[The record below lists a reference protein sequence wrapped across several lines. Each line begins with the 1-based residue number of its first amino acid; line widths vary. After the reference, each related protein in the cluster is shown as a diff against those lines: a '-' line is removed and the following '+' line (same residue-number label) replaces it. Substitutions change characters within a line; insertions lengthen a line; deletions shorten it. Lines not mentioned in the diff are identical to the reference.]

1 MQDNEF
7 SELLNEKIA
16 SLVQRKS
23 EVQKNLLN
31 ADWHVATVKG
41 AIDNALDQLESLSE
55 EKELDVENE
64 LLSLLNQIP
73 RLIHDI
79 WSEEIRRADGIEEE
93 ISRWKEM
100 SAYYAQFTENK
111 KKEEESKKKESESR
125 NEVEEA
131 DEQMMEAIASG
142 ELQEPTRMDQIRRK
156 VGNRPPPRVSR
167 FRKLASKVNNEAET
181 DADDS
186 RG

>member
-7 SELLNEKIA
+7 SELLNEKIT
-16 SLVQRKS
+16 SLAQRKLEVQR
-23 EVQKNLLN
+23 NLLN
-31 ADWHVATVKG
+31 ADWHASAVKT
-41 AIDNALDQLESLSE
+41 AIDDALNRLESLSE

-79 WSEEIRRADGIEEE
+79 WSTEINRADGIEEE

-100 SAYYAQFTENK
+100 SAYYTQFTENK
-111 KKEEESKKKESESR
+111 KKEEGDKKKESESR
-125 NEVEEA
+125 NDIEKA
-131 DEQMMEAIASG
+131 DQEMMEAIASG

-156 VGNRPPPRVSR
+156 VGNRPPQRISR
-167 FRKLASKVNNEAET
+167 FRKLASKVNNEDET

>member
-7 SELLNEKIA
+7 SKLLDEKIA

-23 EVQKNLLN
+23 AVQKNLLN
-31 ADWHVATVKG
+31 ADWHASAAKN
-41 AIDNALDQLESLSE
+41 AISKALDQLETMSHEREINVE
-55 EKELDVENE
+55 EE
-64 LLSLLNQIP
+64 LLSLLEQVP

-79 WSEEIRRADGIEEE
+79 WSSEVRRADGIEEE

-100 SAYYAQFTENK
+100 SAYYTQFIENK
-111 KKEEESKKKESESR
+111 KKEEESKKKENESR

-131 DEQMMEAIASG
+131 DEQLMAAIASG
-142 ELQEPTRMDQIRRK
+142 EVREPTRMDQIRRQP
-156 VGNRPPPRVSR
+156 GQRPPQRISR
-167 FRKLASKVNNEAET
+167 FRKLAAKVKNEGET

>member
-16 SLVQRKS
+16 SLVQRKQA
-23 EVQKNLLN
+23 VQKNLLN

-41 AIDNALDQLESLSE
+41 AIDNALDVES
-55 EKELDVENE
+55 E

-100 SAYYAQFTENK
+100 SAYYAQFTEDK
-111 KKEEESKKKESESR
+111 KKEEEGKKKESESR